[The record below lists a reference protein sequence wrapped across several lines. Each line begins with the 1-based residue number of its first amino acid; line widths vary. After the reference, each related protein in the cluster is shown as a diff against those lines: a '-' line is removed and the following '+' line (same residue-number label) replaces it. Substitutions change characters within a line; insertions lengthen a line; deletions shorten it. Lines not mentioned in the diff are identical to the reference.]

1 MSPWSPEKEG
11 MLVCVCVRL
20 CTWNTATHNLGEKKK
35 WAKTD
40 RDKQINR
47 RIEIDRLTAR
57 RGKIRERRHE
67 LERAQKWRDEDSG
80 RQVFKEKKNLIRTCT
95 YTHTHTQLQRGV
107 IDRDR
112 QTSPQT
118 EKRMS
123 GKRVTEG
130 KGKTERDAVIR
141 SHIQIET
148 DSRETNKKTDSR
160 TDGVTVTSC
169 ICLFVSSVAL
179 LNTSWPTGS
188 VTNVVFSPQCTS
200 TAVNHEEKRYTRAV
214 CRFGNSQC
222 LVMSVFFAGK
232 SSAAQEMMHFLF
244 VCFE

>member
-1 MSPWSPEKEG
+1 
-11 MLVCVCVRL
+11 MLVCACVCVCARE
-20 CTWNTATHNLGEKKK
+20 TQRHTTSERKKRK
-35 WAKTD
+35 KRAQTD

-57 RGKIRERRHE
+57 RGEITERRHV
-67 LERAQKWRDEDSG
+67 LERAQRWRDEDSG
-80 RQVFKEKKNLIRTCT
+80 RRVLKKINKKS
-95 YTHTHTQLQRGV
+95 YTPVHIHTHTQLQRGV

-148 DSRETNKKTDSR
+148 DSRETNKKTDRR

-169 ICLFVSSVAL
+169 ICLFVSSVAP

-200 TAVNHEEKRYTRAV
+200 TAVNHEEKRFAGAV
-214 CRFGNSQC
+214 CRFGNSQR

-232 SSAAQEMMHFLF
+232 SSVAQEMMHFLF